1 MGILTV
7 YETLSTLYTSG
18 TRDVSGP
25 SCSRTVVL
33 LKPSGF
39 YNSVYG
45 RGMVGI
51 YARKAHTPTPKG

>member
-39 YNSVYG
+39 YNSVFG
-45 RGMVGI
+45 GGDGWHFC
-51 YARKAHTPTPKG
+51 KEDPHPKG